1 MKILIYI
8 SGDPARDWA
17 NIAATFPEH
26 EFLYAANA
34 GEAADAIP
42 EAEVL
47 VSEGATIE
55 AAVLD
60 RAQNLKWL
68 QVASAGVER
77 LATIDMFRSGQVTV
91 TNARVL
97 LATHV
102 AETAVGLLTALTR
115 GIAYAALQ
123 QAAHRW
129 DHTYA
134 YDELAD
140 KRAVVVGTG
149 GIGRAVGKRYRGLEM
164 QVEGVDIVKAE
175 PDEDVPV
182 IHPISELSRLL
193 PSTDVLTIC
202 CPHTEETHHLIDSTA
217 LAALPDDAYVINIS
231 RGKVVDTT
239 ALALALRKGT
249 LRGAGLDVVEEEPLP
264 PESDLWDVPNLVIT
278 PHMAGRSPRRQER
291 IQAFVS
297 ENINRYIRGEPL
309 RNLVD
314 TTVGY

>member
-1 MKILIYI
+1 
-8 SGDPARDWA
+8 
-17 NIAATFPEH
+17 
-26 EFLYAANA
+26 
-34 GEAADAIP
+34 
-42 EAEVL
+42 
-47 VSEGATIE
+47 
-55 AAVLD
+55 
-60 RAQNLKWL
+60 
-68 QVASAGVER
+68 
-77 LATIDMFRSGQVTV
+77 MFRSGQVTV

-123 QAAHRW
+123 QADHRW

-140 KRAVVVGTG
+140 KRALVVGTG

-182 IHPISELSRLL
+182 IHPISELPRLL
-193 PSTDVLTIC
+193 RSTDVLTIC
-202 CPHTEETHHLIDSTA
+202 CPLTNETHHLIEYKA
-217 LAALPDDAYVINIS
+217 LGWLPDDAYVINIS

-239 ALALALRKGT
+239 ALAWALRKGM

-264 PESDLWDVPNLVIT
+264 PDSDLWDVPNLLIT

-309 RNLVD
+309 LNLVD